1 MVDPRVTDAVRQGGV
16 GVLDGRGLMRLA
28 DARALLAGATAF
40 VRGDDADAA
49 HTPGGF
55 VLTSDRLWAALLSLA
70 DGAEFV
76 QVATRLAWEF
86 HPRGFDNI
94 DLHLRYGDAIVPW
107 LASRVD
113 GAGALHNQPWCVVPC
128 LLAGGFA
135 AGAIAPFDLMP
146 QTAHVELVATFTRPG

>member
-28 DARALLAGATAF
+28 DARAVLATTTTFA
-40 VRGDDADAA
+40 RGDDAEGELRDDV
-49 HTPGGF
+49 GL

-76 QVATRLAWEF
+76 RVASGLAWEF
-86 HPRGFDNI
+86 HPRGFDNV

-107 LASRVD
+107 LATRLDHD
-113 GAGALHNQPWCVVPC
+113 GVLHNLPWCVVPC
-128 LLAGGFA
+128 LLACGGPA
-135 AGAIAPFDLMP
+135 AFELAWRAARVEGGASDLLRAP
-146 QTAHVELVATFTRPG
+146 